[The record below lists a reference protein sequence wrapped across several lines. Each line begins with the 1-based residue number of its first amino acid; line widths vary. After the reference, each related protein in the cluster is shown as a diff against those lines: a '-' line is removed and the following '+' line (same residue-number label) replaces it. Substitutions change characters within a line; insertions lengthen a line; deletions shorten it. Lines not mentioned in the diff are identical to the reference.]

1 MTRKAEQALEL
12 KLLQEAAE
20 LLTDFVEG
28 QIDESDPSS
37 EMMRFATVLE
47 ALDKVSDVI
56 TLKVG
61 V

>member
-28 QIDESDPSS
+28 LLVDDGMTP
-37 EMMRFATVLE
+37 VLE